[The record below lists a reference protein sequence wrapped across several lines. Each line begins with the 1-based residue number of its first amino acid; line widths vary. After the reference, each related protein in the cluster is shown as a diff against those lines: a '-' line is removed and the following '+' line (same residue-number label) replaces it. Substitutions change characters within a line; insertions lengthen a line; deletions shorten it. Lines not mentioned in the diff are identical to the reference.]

1 MFKANSST
9 SFKTDKPK
17 TEVFKV
23 IEENL
28 ETLGSVEISDNGVI
42 KINASKNSSFSHDC
56 MIDGKVRE
64 KDGKYSIDIDVEAKP
79 TVVLWVLALCG
90 IGLIML
96 ILPYMAKGELSKKA
110 DRALDN
116 IRMEFK

>member
-9 SFKTDKPK
+9 NFKTDKPK
-17 TEVFKV
+17 AEVLKV

-56 MIDGKVRE
+56 IIDGKVRE
-64 KDGKYSIDIDVEAKP
+64 KEGKYSIDIDVEAKP
-79 TVVLWVLALCG
+79 TVVLWVLPLCG

-96 ILPYMAKGELSKKA
+96 ILPYMAKGELQKKA
-110 DRALDN
+110 DRDLDN